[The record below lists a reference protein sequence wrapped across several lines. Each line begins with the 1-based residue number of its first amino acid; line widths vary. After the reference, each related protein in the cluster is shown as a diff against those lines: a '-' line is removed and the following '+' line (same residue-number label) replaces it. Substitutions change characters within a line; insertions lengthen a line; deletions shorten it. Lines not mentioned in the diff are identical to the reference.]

1 MIDDRRISVAPMM
14 NWTDR
19 HCRYFHRL
27 LHPQACL
34 FTEMIHANAVI
45 NGDRD
50 YLLGFNDAEHP
61 VVVQLGGNHPATL
74 ARAAVICAEHG
85 YDEINLNI
93 GCPSERVQIGD
104 FGACLMA
111 QPQLVGECIAAMKA
125 AVNVP
130 VSVKTRIGI
139 DAHDSYDFLHTFIA
153 EVVAAGADV
162 IVVHA
167 RIAILSG
174 LSPKQNR
181 EVPPLNYSRVARIV
195 AEFPDVPVILNGGIC
210 GLGQIKEALETYVGV
225 MLGRAAYHNPWLLAQ
240 IAAQWQIQKTP
251 PDRETAVRQFIP
263 YMRQQCEAGVP
274 LHKMTRHILGLYQGQ
289 RGARAWR
296 RHLSE
301 NSHRSKADV
310 SVVEAAMSLVDH
322 GSVITY
328 K

>member
-1 MIDDRRISVAPMM
+1 MIEDRRISVAPMM

-34 FTEMIHANAVI
+34 FTEMIHAHAVI

-50 YLLGFNDAEHP
+50 YLLGFDESEHP

-74 ARAAVICAEHG
+74 ARAAAICAEHG

-111 QPQLVGECIAAMKA
+111 HPRLVAECVAEMKA
-125 AVNVP
+125 AVTVP

-139 DAHDSYDFLHTFIA
+139 DEHDNYDFLHAFVS
-153 EVVAAGADV
+153 EVVGAGVDA

-181 EVPPLNYSRVARIV
+181 EVPPLNYARVARI
-195 AEFPDVPVILNGGIC
+195 ADEFPDVPVILNGGI
-210 GLGQIKEALETYVGV
+210 GSLGQVDETLETYAGV

-240 IAAQWQIQKTP
+240 IATRMHVQNTP
-251 PDRETAVRQFIP
+251 PDRETAVCRFIP
-263 YMRQQCEAGVP
+263 YIRRQCEAGVP

-296 RHLSE
+296 RHMSE
-301 NSHRSKADV
+301 NSHRAGADV
-310 SVVEAAMSLVDH
+310 SVVAAAMSLVDH